1 MSTLMPENTELTT
14 VQAAEVLNVSHPSLI
29 KLLEGGAIAYHQVGA
44 QRCVHLEDVVAYKTR
59 IDQECE
65 LILDQLVAD
74 AQEYDMGYR

>member
-1 MSTLMPENTELTT
+1 MRWRIRSKGDWI
-14 VQAAEVLNVSHPSLI
+14 VRHAQARWG
-29 KLLEGGAIAYHQVGA
+29 LLDVRATIAVIAFLCYS
-44 QRCVHLEDVVAYKTR
+44 LEDVVAYKTR

>member
-1 MSTLMPENTELTT
+1 MRWRTRSKGNWI
-14 VQAAEVLNVSHPSLI
+14 VRHAQARWGLFDVR
-29 KLLEGGAIAYHQVGA
+29 AIIAVIAFLCYS
-44 QRCVHLEDVVAYKTR
+44 LEDMVAYKTR